1 MVMVMSMRSMIV
13 VEPLPIMIMVEPL
26 PVMIVVEPF
35 PIMIVVKPLPV
46 VVIIPVVFP
55 KPMEVLAGKVDI
67 SRPVPALIEHWLT
80 VVETR
85 PRPDADEHAV
95 DKILGSPVT
104 VRSATERIARVVS
117 VWACRGNVV
126 VAVVTTDMDTDRNL
140 GR

>member
-67 SRPVPALIEHWLT
+67 SRPVPALIEHWLP
-80 VVETR
+80 VIETI
-85 PRPDADEHAV
+85 PRPGADEHAV
-95 DKILGSPVT
+95 DKIVRSPVT
-104 VRSATERIARVVS
+104 VRSATERIVRVVS
-117 VWACRGNVV
+117 VRACGGNVI
-126 VAVVTTDMDTDRNL
+126 VAVVATDMDTDRNL

>member
-1 MVMVMSMRSMIV
+1 MVMVMFMSMPSMIV
-13 VEPLPIMIMVEPL
+13 VVPPAPLIVIV
-26 PVMIVVEPF
+26 PVSPPEAMKMF
-35 PIMIVVKPLPV
+35 
-46 VVIIPVVFP
+46 
-55 KPMEVLAGKVDI
+55 AGKVDI

-104 VRSATERIARVVS
+104 VRSATERIVRVVS
-117 VWACRGNVV
+117 VRTRRGDVV
-126 VAVVTTDMDTDRNL
+126 VAVVMTDLDIDRNL